1 MRNMPTGVLAA
12 PALSRETAASP
23 YRWLALA
30 AAAVALGGFARSYY
44 LKGFFGTRSLGVTL
58 QVHALVM
65 SAWLGVF
72 IVQTWL
78 VAAHRV
84 RWHRRLGVAAAALAV
99 LVVGMG
105 AWLTVQGVAGE
116 AHAHRVG
123 RFHYLLLINLVNLML
138 FGVFVGCGLALRAR
152 PEVHKRLMLLAAV
165 TLLAPAV
172 ARIVLLFAHGPAPQF
187 LAFYTCIAG
196 CVLVETLWYRR
207 LHPVLGW
214 GALTIVAA
222 FQLSYLAVKTPA
234 WMALVERTFG
244 GQ

>member
-1 MRNMPTGVLAA
+1 MPTGVLAA
-12 PALSRETAASP
+12 PAVSRETAASP

-30 AAAVALGGFARSYY
+30 AATVALGGFARSYY

-84 RWHRRLGVAAAALAV
+84 QWHRRLGVPAAALAV

-123 RFHYLLLINLVNLML
+123 RFHYLLLINLVNLLL

-152 PEVHKRLMLLAAV
+152 PEVHKRLMLLAGSRCRRQPWPGSCCCLR
-165 TLLAPAV
+165 TDQCPSSSPSAPVSPDACLSIRCGTDV
-172 ARIVLLFAHGPAPQF
+172 CIRCWAGAP
-187 LAFYTCIAG
+187 
-196 CVLVETLWYRR
+196 
-207 LHPVLGW
+207 
-214 GALTIVAA
+214 
-222 FQLSYLAVKTPA
+222 
-234 WMALVERTFG
+234 
-244 GQ
+244 